1 MKCCIKSQ
9 IRQGE
14 VSCWDHETGLMFLKV
29 LSTVKHLPLKKY
41 YIYYNKCLKFNVLE
55 AYGAIP
61 DSTWGTMRWPVWIV
75 HQNHFYRL
83 SYIKWMHIKRKDD
96 FMLKHDRREQQ
107 LVKDPGI
114 IKGCFWAWNIHL
126 IDSLFS
132 LQIRYCFI
140 FRYWGPQQSKNLLLT
155 CVISLCEAIGG
166 L

>member
-61 DSTWGTMRWPVWIV
+61 DSTWGTTRWPVWIV
-75 HQNHFYRL
+75 HQNHFKRM
-83 SYIKWMHIKRKDD
+83 SYIKWMHFKNERRLYAKAWLKRATASKRSRNH
-96 FMLKHDRREQQ
+96 KR
-107 LVKDPGI
+107 
-114 IKGCFWAWNIHL
+114 
-126 IDSLFS
+126 LFLS
-132 LQIRYCFI
+132 MKYSSHRFTILATNSI
-140 FRYWGPQQSKNLLLT
+140 LLYF
-155 CVISLCEAIGG
+155 
-166 L
+166 

>member
-61 DSTWGTMRWPVWIV
+61 DSTWGTMR
-75 HQNHFYRL
+75 
-83 SYIKWMHIKRKDD
+83 
-96 FMLKHDRREQQ
+96 
-107 LVKDPGI
+107 
-114 IKGCFWAWNIHL
+114 
-126 IDSLFS
+126 
-132 LQIRYCFI
+132 
-140 FRYWGPQQSKNLLLT
+140 
-155 CVISLCEAIGG
+155 
-166 L
+166 